1 MDVKVP
7 SLAENINSGT
17 IVKIFVAEG
26 DQVQKDQDIVELETE
41 KAVAAIPSPV
51 DGKVTKLHVKE
62 GDEVQ
67 VGQVLLSLSEV
78 AAKEEVA
85 KEEKREDA
93 GKLEGEKKP
102 EEKEPSR
109 PRQTERK
116 KKPRDQKKR
125 AKSHRQKKEARR
137 MPLKP
142 VTALRRHLLSESWP
156 SSWGST
162 SPKCGVVSA
171 AVELL

>member
-78 AAKEEVA
+78 AAKEEAA

-102 EEKEPSR
+102 EETRAGPSLADR
-109 PRQTERK
+109 E
-116 KKPRDQKKR
+116 
-125 AKSHRQKKEARR
+125 KKETAGSEEEGE
-137 MPLKP
+137 KP
-142 VTALRRHLLSESWP
+142 QAERGRKGE
-156 SSWGST
+156 
-162 SPKCGVVSA
+162 A
-171 AVELL
+171 

>member
-1 MDVKVP
+1 MRSKW
-7 SLAENINSGT
+7 
-17 IVKIFVAEG
+17 
-26 DQVQKDQDIVELETE
+26 
-41 KAVAAIPSPV
+41 
-51 DGKVTKLHVKE
+51 GKFFFRFQRWQPKRKWLK
-62 GDEVQ
+62 
-67 VGQVLLSLSEV
+67 
-78 AAKEEVA
+78 K
-85 KEEKREDA
+85 KREKMQ
-93 GKLEGEKKP
+93 GNWKVKRNLKRK
-102 EEKEPSR
+102 PSR

-116 KKPRDQKKR
+116 KKPWDQKKR
-125 AKSHRQKKEARR
+125 AKSHRQKKEARW